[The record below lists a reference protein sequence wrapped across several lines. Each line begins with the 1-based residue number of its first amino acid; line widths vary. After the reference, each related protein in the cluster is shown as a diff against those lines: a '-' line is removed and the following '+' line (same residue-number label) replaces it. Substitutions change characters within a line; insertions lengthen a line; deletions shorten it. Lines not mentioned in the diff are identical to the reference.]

1 MESFPREVVRCV
13 TPREFLLLPQPPL
26 VVALQQ
32 LDEFVGGL
40 DPDPDASEIVAE
52 SREANEVGKAKLE
65 HLVANW
71 PHQLLA
77 NDRAGLRSAL
87 EDARQQAVDR
97 LSGSA
102 ARRVTRQIDDAL
114 RLLGTG

>member
-1 MESFPREVVRCV
+1 M
-13 TPREFLLLPQPPL
+13 PQPPL
-26 VVALQQ
+26 VVTLQQ

-40 DPDPDASEIVAE
+40 DPDPDASQMVAE
-52 SREANEVGKAKLE
+52 SRAVNEARKASLE
-65 HLVANW
+65 DLVAEW

-77 NDRAGLRSAL
+77 NDRTKLRGAL
-87 EDARQQAVDR
+87 EDARQQAVDW

-102 ARRVTRQIDDAL
+102 ARRVMRRIDDAL